1 MPKIKEFHLFA
12 GIGGGI
18 YGGKILGHTCCG
30 GVEIDP
36 YATNVLIQRQKD
48 GWLESFEI
56 YNDVTKL
63 NGEKFKKNLIY
74 FVEVFPAKLLVPQ
87 LMVKI

>member
-36 YATNVLIQRQKD
+36 YATNVLIQRQKMV
-48 GWLESFEI
+48 G
-56 YNDVTKL
+56 L
-63 NGEKFKKNLIY
+63 N
-74 FVEVFPAKLLVPQ
+74 LLRFT
-87 LMVKI
+87 LM